1 MKRVFLLFV
10 FLLHSA
16 CQSKPYVVKETEENT
31 AEENVAIYV
40 VSHGWHTGIVVPAGK
55 IQSNLPQLWKRFGK
69 TPYIEFGW
77 GDKVFYQA
85 EETTIFLTLRALFWP
100 TESVI
105 HAVAI
110 AEKVDLLFPGSQV
123 EKLCLSSSGY
133 SSLIRFITNSFYKN
147 EQSDIIQLQSG
158 IYGNS
163 QFYQGEGCF
172 YLMNT
177 CNNWTAKALKSA
189 GMDMSP
195 AFKLTSASVMD
206 YIVEYNQTLKSGSSG
221 EAGSAAACP

>member
-1 MKRVFLLFV
+1 MKGLFLIFV
-10 FLLHSA
+10 LLLHSA

-31 AEENVAIYV
+31 AEENEAIYV
-40 VSHGWHTGIVVPAGK
+40 VSHGRHTGIVVPAGK
-55 IQSNLPQLWKRFGK
+55 IQSNLPQLRKRFGK

-77 GDKVFYQA
+77 GDRVFYQA

-110 AEKVDLLFPGSQV
+110 PEKVDLFFPDSQV

-133 SSLIRFITNSFYKN
+133 SSLIRFITNSFHKN
-147 EQSDIIQLQSG
+147 EKSDIIQLKSG

-163 QFYQGEGCF
+163 QFYQGEGWF

-195 AFKLTSASVMD
+195 VFKLTSDSVMD
-206 YIVEYNQTLKSGSSG
+206 YIVEYNQTLKNGPNE
-221 EAGSAAACP
+221 EASSAAACP